1 MGGAKGGVSGGE
13 VNYGRVEVMIGGA
26 WGSVCSK
33 YFDYN
38 DAKVFCRSLR
48 VIWKE

>member
-1 MGGAKGGVSGGE
+1 MGGAKGGAQDDDL
-13 VNYGRVEVMIGGA
+13 NYGRVELMIDGA

-38 DAKVFCRSLR
+38 DAKVFCRSMVNFGR
-48 VIWKE
+48 